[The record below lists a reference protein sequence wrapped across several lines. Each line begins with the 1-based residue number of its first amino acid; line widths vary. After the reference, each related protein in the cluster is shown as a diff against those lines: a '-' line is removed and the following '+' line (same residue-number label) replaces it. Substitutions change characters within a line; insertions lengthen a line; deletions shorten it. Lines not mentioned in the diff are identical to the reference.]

1 MNHQDVKTPRPRS
14 KDTGLYE
21 QSNRGHRVIRL
32 PFEES
37 AYTEI
42 VDDPELFRA
51 YVDDY
56 LTKFAEL
63 LPDSMQL
70 SYHLDEIRYSK
81 RQQLYY
87 RRVKVGKLKYTI
99 QPSFITPYWTANCE
113 EVAYPLRLI
122 HQGTSFDL
130 IVEGY
135 GRHADYWYRIFL
147 HIGRFSIVGTT
158 ARHQG
163 VAPKHL
169 AADEKIS
176 HWCGEEICIC
186 TTASEDCLWGA
197 EASQSSDEAGLE
209 QGYSIFKQEAQLLE
223 EGYQPETVNTDGW
236 KATRKAWKNLF
247 ESVVLILCFLH
258 GYLKI
263 RSTSKK
269 LACKNELM
277 NLVWEAY
284 EQECKEDFLLKTTEL
299 EQWAN
304 KNIEHQSTHENVL
317 KLCNKATKYAAYY
330 EQPNAYRTSN
340 MVDRPMKK
348 MNQFLVNKQYFH
360 GHFASA
366 QLLTRAW
373 ALCYNFMPFCSRY
386 KYNHPQKA
394 EKFNSRAAQYN
405 QFQYHQNWLIN
416 LMTSASLN
424 GFRRVSPQMS

>member
-158 ARHQG
+158 ASHQG

-330 EQPNAYRTSN
+330 CG
-340 MVDRPMKK
+340 VDISDKAIKNSINLLYKPPTAAIS
-348 MNQFLVNKQYFH
+348 
-360 GHFASA
+360 FALIA
-366 QLLTRAW
+366 PRLLTTSIMFAASLRSDTPSCGAVIISSSS
-373 ALCYNFMPFCSRY
+373 ATDSAVSAGKFCSSDIRISY
-386 KYNHPQKA
+386 ILDISIVND
-394 EKFNSRAAQYN
+394 
-405 QFQYHQNWLIN
+405 
-416 LMTSASLN
+416 
-424 GFRRVSPQMS
+424 